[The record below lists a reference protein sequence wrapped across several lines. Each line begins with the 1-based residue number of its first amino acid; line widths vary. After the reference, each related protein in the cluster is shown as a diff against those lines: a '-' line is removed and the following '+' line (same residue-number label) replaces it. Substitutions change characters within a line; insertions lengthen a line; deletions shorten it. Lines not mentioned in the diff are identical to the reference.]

1 VIVRALESVG
11 RAVIRFLEEHG
22 RFFGM
27 LGRILAWAP
36 RPPYDVG
43 EWARQMVRVG
53 VDSIPRVLLTTLFT
67 GMVLALQTYSGFARF
82 NAQSLVGA
90 VVALSLTGRYYFTP
104 AIFLMGGWDDLLNTK
119 ASRDSFFVGAGI
131 RWGDDDMKYLAG
143 SIPTR

>member
-11 RAVIRFLEEHG
+11 RAVIRFLEELG

-27 LGRILAWAP
+27 LGRIL
-36 RPPYDVG
+36 
-43 EWARQMVRVG
+43 
-53 VDSIPRVLLTTLFT
+53 
-67 GMVLALQTYSGFARF
+67 
-82 NAQSLVGA
+82 
-90 VVALSLTGRYYFTP
+90 
-104 AIFLMGGWDDLLNTK
+104 